1 MVSQE
6 TLTYTCINDDDDLT
20 WSSSVFHNN
29 YALIVS
35 PFSIPPS
42 MQSSTDVS
50 GVTFTESNNNDN
62 SCLNSTLTFSGDL
75 KSLTALNGII
85 LNCTDYGETPSSV
98 TFMIPSK

>member
-1 MVSQE
+1 M
-6 TLTYTCINDDDDLT
+6 
-20 WSSSVFHNN
+20 FHNN
-29 YALIVS
+29 YAVIVS
-35 PFSIPPS
+35 PFSIPSP
-42 MQSSTDVS
+42 MQSSTVS
-50 GVTFTESNNNDN
+50 GVHVTFTESNNNDN